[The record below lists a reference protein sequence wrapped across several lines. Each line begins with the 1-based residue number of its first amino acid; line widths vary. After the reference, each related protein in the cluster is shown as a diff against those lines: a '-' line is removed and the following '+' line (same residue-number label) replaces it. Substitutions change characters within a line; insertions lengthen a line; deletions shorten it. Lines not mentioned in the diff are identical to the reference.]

1 MKDVMAFFLSLE
13 SLMRARMVRRL
24 PETPTTEKMTAEM
37 AANIVRGTGNL
48 ITSVV
53 MLVSLLTNSV
63 VFGSDIE
70 SISTKI
76 VT

>member
-1 MKDVMAFFLSLE
+1 
-13 SLMRARMVRRL
+13 MVRRL
-24 PETPTTEKMTAEM
+24 PETPTTEKMMAEM